1 MGVDKACNELLQLGG
16 REMNDLLT
24 AETETITEP
33 NVVWSKFLYQD
44 KQPIYDKFTGRLR
57 FDATRMYAPSLDA
70 RESWLG
76 SREGLE
82 I

>member
-1 MGVDKACNELLQLGG
+1 MCNELLQYDG
-16 REMNDLLT
+16 REMNDVLT
-24 AETETITEP
+24 AETGTITESSVIWP
-33 NVVWSKFLYQD
+33 ELLYQD

-70 RESWLG
+70 CESWLG
-76 SREGLE
+76 RREGPE